1 MNKKGF
7 NCTVKLYY
15 KKERG
20 QHFFRYELP
29 AEKTGTKIN
38 SRGKEVQTY
47 KKIFLRPD
55 EYLPLSWYNSQ
66 RQWFP
71 EPSSQA
77 QRAWNKKTQSEL
89 DKLLIERQYYIDNG
103 TIPNIDKIGGNDR
116 IDFFK
121 YLEKWLSEN
130 EYSDSTRAGYR
141 SLVSRLKIFHKSS
154 YLPFE
159 IINNDFLRRFEN
171 WLLNTDQTLKGGVN
185 QNTANKRVGEIEYIC
200 YQALN
205 DKLIDRVEFTKRKKK
220 KGKTEDKDFLKKEEI
235 EKLIATPMPY
245 EPIKRWF
252 LFSCFS
258 GLPFFESKL
267 LCWHQINDYNDHS
280 VIKYTREKS
289 FNNNNLRI
297 NLTARKQ
304 LGERK
309 DANERVFP
317 ALKRGTTLNKSIQ
330 KWVDD
335 AGINK
340 KVTPH
345 CARVTFSGLYYLET
359 KDPLRLMKVMG
370 HKDFKT
376 TMRYIKRFVETSEDY
391 MPEFEFDGI

>member
-7 NCTVKLYY
+7 DCTVKLYF

-29 AEKTGTKIN
+29 AEKTGTKTN
-38 SRGKEVQTY
+38 SKGKEVPTY
-47 KKIFLRPD
+47 KKNFLRPD

-77 QRAWNKKTQSEL
+77 QRARNKNTQSLL
-89 DKLLIERQYYIDNG
+89 DKLLMERQYLIDNG
-103 TIPNIDKIGGNDR
+103 TIPKVDKIGGGD

-121 YLEKWLSEN
+121 FLDKWISEKK
-130 EYSDSTRAGYR
+130 YTDSTKAGYR
-141 SLVSRLKIFHKSS
+141 SLVSRLKTFHKSS

-171 WLLNTDQTLKGGVN
+171 WLLNTNQTLKGPVS
-185 QNTANKRVGEIEYIC
+185 QNTANKRIGDIEYIC

-205 DKLIDRVEFTKRKKK
+205 DRIIDRVEFTKRKKK
-220 KGKTEDKDFLKKEEI
+220 RGETKAKDFLTKEEI
-235 EKLIATPMPY
+235 EILITTPMPY

-258 GLPFFESKL
+258 GIPFNECKNL
-267 LCWHQINDYNDHS
+267 VWHQINDYLDHS
-280 VIKYTREKS
+280 TIKYTRAKS
-289 FNNNNLRI
+289 RKEYTLRI
-297 NLTARKQ
+297 NKTARKQ
-304 LGERK
+304 IGERK

-317 ALKRGTTLNKSIQ
+317 VLKKGDTLYKSLQ

-335 AGINK
+335 AQIQK
-340 KVTPH
+340 KITPH
-345 CARVTFSGLYYLET
+345 CGRTTFAGLFYNET
-359 KDPLRLMKVMG
+359 KDPLKLMKVMG
-370 HKDFKT
+370 HEDFKT
-376 TMRYIKRFVETSEDY
+376 TMRYIKKFTEVSEDY
-391 MPEFEFDGI
+391 MPEFEFNGI

>member
-7 NCTVKLYY
+7 DCTVKLYF

-38 SRGKEVQTY
+38 SKGKEVPTY

-66 RQWFP
+66 RRWFP
-71 EPSSQA
+71 DPSTQA
-77 QRAWNKKTQSEL
+77 QRAWNKKTRSEL
-89 DKLLIERQYYIDNG
+89 DKLLMERQYLIDNG
-103 TIPNIDKIGGNDR
+103 TIPKVDKIGGGD

-121 YLEKWLSEN
+121 FLDKLISEK
-130 EYSDSTRAGYR
+130 EYSDSTKASYR
-141 SLVSRLKIFHKSS
+141 SLVSRLKTFHKSS

-159 IINNDFLRRFEN
+159 IINNDFLRRFEH
-171 WLLNTDQTLKGGVN
+171 WLLNTDQTLKGPVS
-185 QNTANKRVGEIEYIC
+185 QNTANKRIADIEYVC
-200 YQALN
+200 HQAQN
-205 DKLIDRVEFTKRKKK
+205 DRIIDRVEFTKRKKT
-220 KGKTEDKDFLKKEEI
+220 KGETKAKDFLTKEEI

-245 EPIKRWF
+245 EPIKKWF

-258 GLPFFESKL
+258 GLAIAESRNL
-267 LCWHQINDYNDHS
+267 LWYQINDYKDHS
-280 VIKYTREKS
+280 VIKYTRQKS
-289 FNNNNLRI
+289 KNGNVNRMNM
-297 NLTARKQ
+297 TARKM

-309 DANERVFP
+309 DANEKVFP
-317 ALKRGTTLNKSIQ
+317 MLKNTDTLYKSIQ

-335 AGINK
+335 AKIYK
-340 KVTPH
+340 KITPH
-345 CARVTFSGLYYLET
+345 CARTTFAGLFYSET
-359 KDPLRLMKVMG
+359 KDPLKLMNVMG

-391 MPEFEFDGI
+391 MPEFEFNGI